1 MAGGSSLGAPVVRGE
16 EIMKSGSTRFLRG
29 RNQPAMSDAFGRKVF
44 PKVQQDKSEGPNRFT
59 TRIGVMSLNLSVVL
73 TLYAALAMVPLAA
86 LSQERGAR
94 EQGGNEVDDENI
106 FGFTEG
112 SDIGKAGETIAQ
124 LDGRGGF
131 GLPGGSY
138 SAWTNFYQLKFSI
151 TDNFRVMPYLTS
163 AYHYISG
170 FEEIEGLNSMV
181 FQGGGIEFRYR
192 ALDRERAPFGL
203 TFFFDPH
210 GNRADPFDGQRVRQL
225 GVAFGAIVDK
235 EIVKDRIFAAFN
247 AVYEPEWTRIRAT
260 SESVNESQLSI
271 SGALSAQFAP
281 RFFLGAEIRH
291 IRRYDGAGLNS
302 FLEDVWYAGPTVA
315 AKMSENWNMT
325 LAWNIKF
332 AGTKAEE
339 ELSRFSNN
347 QVRARLAYVFPVPD
361 GR

>member
-1 MAGGSSLGAPVVRGE
+1 VLRDVLGMTGAKFGSHYHFAEPSRLSLLIDRLLLGIAWTFRRE
-16 EIMKSGSTRFLRG
+16 RLCASSRAI
-29 RNQPAMSDAFGRKVF
+29 
-44 PKVQQDKSEGPNRFT
+44 RFT
-59 TRIGVMSLNLSVVL
+59 TRIRAISFNLSLAL
-73 TLYAALAMVPLAA
+73 TLCAALAMMPLAA
-86 LSQERGAR
+86 LSQERGVR
-94 EQGGNEVDDENI
+94 EQGRNEVDTENI

-112 SDIGKAGETIAQ
+112 SDIGKAGEAVAQ

-138 SAWTNFYQLKFSI
+138 SAWTNFYQFKFSV
-151 TDNFRVMPYLTS
+151 TDNFRVMPYLTT

-170 FEEIEGLNSMV
+170 FEDIESLNSTV

-192 ALDRERAPFGL
+192 AFDRERAPFGL
-203 TFFFDPH
+203 TVFFDPH
-210 GNRADPFDGQRVRQL
+210 GNRADLIDGQRVRQL

-247 AVYEPEWTRIRAT
+247 AIYEPEWTKIRAT
-260 SESVNESQLSI
+260 GESVNDSQLTI
-271 SGALSAQFAP
+271 SGALSAQFVP
-281 RFFLGAEIRH
+281 RFFLGTEIRY
-291 IRRYDGAGLNS
+291 IRRDDGAGLNR

-315 AKMSENWNMT
+315 AKISENWNMT

-332 AGTKAEE
+332 AGTKTEE
-339 ELSRFSNN
+339 ELSHFSTY